1 MPTRTIRTVLQA
13 RGPELILEAALIVF
27 AVLVALAVDE
37 WNEGREFRELAEIAR
52 MAVMAELKGN
62 QDELETS
69 APTVQAILDEVTD
82 VVQRLEAGE
91 MVTEA
96 RLSGELPDFSDAAW
110 ETARATGSMARMDY
124 EWVLRTARV
133 YETQEL
139 TLDLQRDLLVTFG
152 NLAVRE
158 PDLNRFTDFR
168 GQLVVLIM
176 LHRALSERYAEVVGQ
191 PEPPGS

>member
-1 MPTRTIRTVLQA
+1 MPTQTLRSVLQA
-13 RGPELILEAALIVF
+13 RGAELILEATLIVF

-37 WNEGREFRELAEIAR
+37 WNEGREFRELADIAR
-52 MAVMAELKGN
+52 TAVLAELTGN
-62 QDELETS
+62 QAELEKS

-91 MVTEA
+91 VVTEA

-152 NLAVRE
+152 NLAVRK
-158 PDLNRFTDFR
+158 PDLDRFTGFR

-176 LHRALSERYAEVVGQ
+176 LHRALQERYDEALGD
-191 PEPPGS
+191 PGPPDA